1 MNDPVSSEA
10 DPPLEI
16 PEGAAVDGH
25 SVWEV
30 LVVGDSPSLR
40 AAFEASLE
48 GASGVVTGWR
58 CRGRSL
64 RLTQLA
70 GELAALEPLE
80 PGRFQVAVVGLTDG
94 PLPLCQHLRAASASL
109 RILLGPE
116 AGGLGPETRMVQGDP
131 SLEALD
137 LDSCPSSDPQ
147 ALRAMVRAA
156 LRHADDA
163 GALDAART
171 EILRQM
177 TIRERLEGIAAMVTG
192 ITHDVS
198 TPLGV
203 ACTAGSVV
211 EETARR
217 MLNTDLREEDAREEL
232 REDLRD
238 ALDILTRS
246 LDRARRL
253 IDSFKQFSASQF
265 SNERAKVQLADVV
278 TDCVMVLRSEL
289 RRAQIAL
296 EVHAPPDE
304 DLRWDG
310 FPGHLGR
317 VLVNLLQN
325 SMRYAFE
332 PGKGGKV
339 SILLDRSVDGQG
351 FVLQFIDDGKGI
363 EADVLPRIFD
373 AFFTTGRGSGGTGLG
388 LAISHNIVVN
398 LLGGT
403 IRCESTPG
411 QGATFT
417 ITLPAVAT
425 GDGGHYVNGLQEI
438 MPAMKNDL

>member
-1 MNDPVSSEA
+1 MNGPVDTEA
-10 DPPLEI
+10 APEI
-16 PEGAAVDGH
+16 L
-25 SVWEV
+25 WEA
-30 LVVGDSPSLR
+30 LVVGDSPSLQ
-40 AAFEASLE
+40 AAFEAGPIADDPVIS
-48 GASGVVTGWR
+48 GWR

-64 RLTQLA
+64 RLTRVPA
-70 GELAALEPLE
+70 EPAAIASLPRARFHVALVGAAAEP
-80 PGRFQVAVVGLTDG
+80 AVS
-94 PLPLCQHLRAASASL
+94 LCEGLRAAGASR
-109 RILLGPE
+109 RIVLCPE
-116 AGGLGPETRMVQGDP
+116 AGAQQGDP
-131 SLEALD
+131 AFDALD
-137 LDSCPSSDPQ
+137 LESCPSTDVQ
-147 ALRAMVRAA
+147 ALRAVVRAA
-156 LRHADDA
+156 LRHADDLA
-163 GALDAART
+163 SLDEARA
-171 EILRQM
+171 EIVRQM
-177 TIRERLEGIAAMVTG
+177 TLRERLEGIAAMVTG

-217 MLNTDLREEDAREEL
+217 LLTGDLGDERVRVELND
-232 REDLRD
+232 DLRD
-238 ALDILTRS
+238 ALDILNRS

-253 IDSFKQFSASQF
+253 IDSFKQFSTSQF

-289 RRAQIAL
+289 RRARIAL

-332 PGKGGKV
+332 PGKGGNV
-339 SILLDRSVDGQG
+339 AIHLDRSVDGEG
-351 FVLQFIDDGKGI
+351 FMLQYMDDGKGI
-363 EADVLPRIFD
+363 EPDVLPRIFD
-373 AFFTTGRGSGGTGLG
+373 PFFTTGRGTGGTGLG

-403 IRCESTPG
+403 IRCESSPG
-411 QGATFT
+411 HGATFT
-417 ITLPAVAT
+417 ITLPAIAK
-425 GDGGHYVNGLQEI
+425 GDGGQYINGLQEL
-438 MPAMKNDL
+438 MPTTRTA

>member
-1 MNDPVSSEA
+1 MNDPVSTEA
-10 DPPLEI
+10 DAPPLEI
-16 PEGAAVDGH
+16 PE
-25 SVWEV
+25 SLWEV
-30 LVVGDSPSLR
+30 LVVGESPSLR
-40 AAFEASLE
+40 AAFEANLD
-48 GASGVVTGWR
+48 GGSGLVTGWR

-64 RLTQLA
+64 RLTHVP
-70 GELAALEPLE
+70 GELESLESLEPA
-80 PGRFQVAVVGLTDG
+80 RFQVAVVGSTSV
-94 PLPLCQHLRAASASL
+94 PLPLCQRLRAASTTL
-109 RILLGPE
+109 RIILGPE
-116 AGGLGPETRMVQGDP
+116 ADALQGDP

-137 LDSCPSSDPQ
+137 LDSSPINDPQ
-147 ALRAMVRAA
+147 AVRAMVRAA

-163 GALDAART
+163 GALDDART

-217 MLNTDLREEDAREEL
+217 MLNADLHDEDAREEL

-265 SNERAKVQLADVV
+265 SNERAKVQLSDVV

-339 SILLDRSVDGQG
+339 SIHLDRSVDGQG
-351 FVLQFIDDGKGI
+351 FVLQFVDDGKGI

-373 AFFTTGRGSGGTGLG
+373 AFFTTGRGAGGTGLG

-438 MPAMKNDL
+438 IPVMKNEL

>member
-1 MNDPVSSEA
+1 MTGTVDTEA
-10 DPPLEI
+10 APQLHWD
-16 PEGAAVDGH
+16 A
-25 SVWEV
+25 
-30 LVVGDSPSLR
+30 LVVGDSPSLH
-40 AAFEASLE
+40 AAFEAQPVAGGE
-48 GASGVVTGWR
+48 AVDTGWQ

-64 RLTQLA
+64 RLTRVAAQLEAVSALPRMAFHVTLVGSA
-70 GELAALEPLE
+70 GVSLVELCE
-80 PGRFQVAVVGLTDG
+80 G
-94 PLPLCQHLRAASASL
+94 LRAAGASR
-109 RILLGPE
+109 RIVLCPE
-116 AGGLGPETRMVQGDP
+116 AAMLQGDP
-131 SLEALD
+131 AFDALD
-137 LDSCPSSDPQ
+137 LESCPASDPQ
-147 ALRAMVRAA
+147 GLRAMVRAV
-156 LRHADDA
+156 LRHADDLA
-163 GALDAART
+163 SLDEART
-171 EILRQM
+171 EIVHQM
-177 TIRERLEGIAAMVTG
+177 TLRERLEGIAAMVTG

-217 MLNTDLREEDAREEL
+217 LLGSDLRDERARAEL
-232 REDLRD
+232 NDDMRD
-238 ALDILTRS
+238 ALDILNRS

-289 RRAQIAL
+289 RRARIAL

-332 PGKGGKV
+332 PGKGGNV
-339 SILLDRSVDGQG
+339 SIHLDRSVDGQG
-351 FVLQFIDDGKGI
+351 FVLQYMDDGKGI
-363 EADVLPRIFD
+363 EPDVLPRIFD
-373 AFFTTGRGSGGTGLG
+373 PFFTTGRGTGGTGLG

-398 LLGGT
+398 LLGGS
-403 IRCESTPG
+403 IRCESSPG
-411 QGATFT
+411 HGATFT
-417 ITLPAVAT
+417 IVLPVVAK
-425 GDGGHYVNGLQEI
+425 GDGGQYINGLQEL
-438 MPAMKNDL
+438 MPSTKH

>member
-1 MNDPVSSEA
+1 MNGPSDTQA
-10 DPPLEI
+10 A
-16 PEGAAVDGH
+16 PESHWNA
-25 SVWEV
+25 

-40 AAFEASLE
+40 AAFEASPLDGGE
-48 GASGVVTGWR
+48 VDTGWR
-58 CRGRSL
+58 CRGRLL
-64 RLTQLA
+64 RLTLVP
-70 GELAALEPLE
+70 GELEALGSL
-80 PGRFQVAVVGLTDG
+80 GRGHFHVALVGSTTSSLV
-94 PLPLCQHLRAASASL
+94 PLCEGLRGLGASL
-109 RILLGPE
+109 RIVLCPE
-116 AGGLGPETRMVQGDP
+116 AGVMQGD
-131 SLEALD
+131 LAFEGLD

-147 ALRAMVRAA
+147 ALRASVRAA
-156 LRHADDA
+156 LRHADDL
-163 GALDAART
+163 GSLDTART
-171 EILRQM
+171 EIVRQM
-177 TIRERLEGIAAMVTG
+177 TLRERLEGIAAMVTG

-217 MLNTDLREEDAREEL
+217 LLTADLRDERVRVEL
-232 REDLRD
+232 NDDLRD
-238 ALDILTRS
+238 ALDILNRS

-289 RRAQIAL
+289 RRARIAL

-325 SMRYAFE
+325 SMRYAFD
-332 PGKGGKV
+332 PSKGGKV
-339 SILLDRSVDGQG
+339 AIHLDRSVDGEG
-351 FVLQFIDDGKGI
+351 FVMQYVDDGKGI
-363 EADVLPRIFD
+363 EPEILPRIFD
-373 AFFTTGRGSGGTGLG
+373 PFFTTGRGTGGTGLG

-403 IRCESTPG
+403 IHCESSPG
-411 QGATFT
+411 HGATFT
-417 ITLPAVAT
+417 ITLPAVAK
-425 GDGGHYVNGLQEI
+425 GDGGQYLNGLQDL
-438 MPAMKNDL
+438 MPTTRHAP

>member
-1 MNDPVSSEA
+1 MTGPVDTE
-10 DPPLEI
+10 PV
-16 PEGAAVDGH
+16 PESHWDA
-25 SVWEV
+25 
-30 LVVGDSPSLR
+30 LVVGESPSLH
-40 AAFEASLE
+40 AAFEATPVD
-48 GASGVVTGWR
+48 GDAVDTGWR
-58 CRGRSL
+58 CRGRTL
-64 RLTQLA
+64 RLTRVA
-70 GELAALEPLE
+70 GELAALDSLPR
-80 PGRFQVAVVGLTDG
+80 GRFHVALVGST
-94 PLPLCQHLRAASASL
+94 PEPIVPLCEGLRAGGASRRIVLCPEASAL
-109 RILLGPE
+109 
-116 AGGLGPETRMVQGDP
+116 QGDP
-131 SLEALD
+131 AFDSLD
-137 LDSCPSSDPQ
+137 LESCPASDPQ
-147 ALRAMVRAA
+147 VLRAMVRAA
-156 LRHADDA
+156 LRHADDVA
-163 GALDAART
+163 SLDEARI
-171 EILRQM
+171 EIVRQM
-177 TIRERLEGIAAMVTG
+177 TLRERLEGIAAMVTG

-217 MLNTDLREEDAREEL
+217 LLTGDLQDERVRVELNDDM
-232 REDLRD
+232 RD
-238 ALDILTRS
+238 ALDILNRS

-289 RRAQIAL
+289 RRARIAL

-332 PGKGGKV
+332 PAKGGKV
-339 SILLDRSVDGQG
+339 SIHLDRSTDGDG
-351 FVLQFIDDGKGI
+351 FVLQYIDDGKGI
-363 EADVLPRIFD
+363 EPDVLPRIFD
-373 AFFTTGRGSGGTGLG
+373 PFFTTGRGTGGTGLG

-403 IRCESTPG
+403 IRCESSPG
-411 QGATFT
+411 NGATFT
-417 ITLPAVAT
+417 ITLPAVAK
-425 GDGGHYVNGLQEI
+425 GDGGQYINGLQEL
-438 MPAMKNDL
+438 MPTTRQMP

>member
-1 MNDPVSSEA
+1 MTGATDPQ
-10 DPPLEI
+10 
-16 PEGAAVDGH
+16 AAAESHWDA
-25 SVWEV
+25 

-40 AAFEASLE
+40 AAFEACP
-48 GASGVVTGWR
+48 GAVGEAVETAFR
-58 CRGRSL
+58 CRGRLL
-64 RLTQLA
+64 RLTWIPGEPQAVASLA
-70 GELAALEPLE
+70 SRRFHAA
-80 PGRFQVAVVGLTDG
+80 FVGTTAA
-94 PLPLCQHLRAASASL
+94 PPKTVCESLRALGNPL
-109 RILLGPE
+109 RIVLCPE
-116 AGGLGPETRMVQGDP
+116 AGGLQADP
-131 SLEALD
+131 AFDALD
-137 LDSCPSSDPQ
+137 LDACPCADPP

-156 LRHADDA
+156 LRHADDL
-163 GALDAART
+163 GSLDSTRS
-171 EILRQM
+171 ELVRQM
-177 TIRERLEGIAAMVTG
+177 TLRERLEGIAAMVTG

-203 ACTAGSVV
+203 ASTAGSVV
-211 EETARR
+211 DETARR
-217 MLNTDLREEDAREEL
+217 LLGADLKDERVKAEL
-232 REDLRD
+232 GDDMRD
-238 ALDILTRS
+238 ALDILVRS

-289 RRAQIAL
+289 RRARIAL

-325 SMRYAFE
+325 SMRYAFD

-339 SILLDRSVDGQG
+339 AIHLDRSVDGEG
-351 FVLQFIDDGKGI
+351 FVIQYVDDGKGI
-363 EADVLPRIFD
+363 APDVLPRIFD
-373 AFFTTGRGSGGTGLG
+373 PFFTTGKGSGGTGLG

-403 IRCESTPG
+403 IECESSVG
-411 QGATFT
+411 HGVTFT
-417 ITLPAVAT
+417 ITLPAVAK
-425 GDGGHYVNGLQEI
+425 GDGGQYINGLQEL
-438 MPAMKNDL
+438 MPTTKAT

>member
-1 MNDPVSSEA
+1 V
-10 DPPLEI
+10 
-16 PEGAAVDGH
+16 
-25 SVWEV
+25 
-30 LVVGDSPSLR
+30 
-40 AAFEASLE
+40 
-48 GASGVVTGWR
+48 
-58 CRGRSL
+58 
-64 RLTQLA
+64 
-70 GELAALEPLE
+70 
-80 PGRFQVAVVGLTDG
+80 
-94 PLPLCQHLRAASASL
+94 
-109 RILLGPE
+109 
-116 AGGLGPETRMVQGDP
+116 VQGDP

-137 LDSCPSSDPQ
+137 LDSCPTSDPQ

-217 MLNTDLREEDAREEL
+217 MLNADLKDEDAREEL

-238 ALDILTRS
+238 AIDILTRS

-289 RRAQIAL
+289 RRAHIAL

-373 AFFTTGRGSGGTGLG
+373 AFFTTGRGTGGTGLG

-438 MPAMKNDL
+438 LPTIKNAP

>member
-1 MNDPVSSEA
+1 MNGPVDTEA
-10 DPPLEI
+10 APVLHWD
-16 PEGAAVDGH
+16 A
-25 SVWEV
+25 
-30 LVVGDSPSLR
+30 LVVGDSPTLH
-40 AAFEASLE
+40 AAFEARPAE
-48 GASGVVTGWR
+48 GGDAVDTGWV

-64 RLTQLA
+64 RLTRVP
-70 GELAALEPLE
+70 GTVAAVTALPRVRFHVALIGTTAEPLVE
-80 PGRFQVAVVGLTDG
+80 
-94 PLPLCQHLRAASASL
+94 LCEGLRAAGASR
-109 RILLGPE
+109 RIVLCPE
-116 AGGLGPETRMVQGDP
+116 ATMVQGDP
-131 SLEALD
+131 AFDALD
-137 LDSCPSSDPQ
+137 LESCPASDPQ
-147 ALRAMVRAA
+147 GLRAMVRAV
-156 LRHADDA
+156 LRHSDDLA
-163 GALDAART
+163 SLDEART
-171 EILRQM
+171 EIVRQM
-177 TIRERLEGIAAMVTG
+177 TLRERLEGIAAMVTG

-217 MLNTDLREEDAREEL
+217 LLTSDLRDDRVKAEL
-232 REDLRD
+232 SDDLRD
-238 ALDILTRS
+238 ALDILNRS

-289 RRAQIAL
+289 RRARIAL

-332 PGKGGKV
+332 PSKGGNV
-339 SILLDRSVDGQG
+339 SIHLDRSVDGEG
-351 FVLQFIDDGKGI
+351 FVLQYMDDGKGI
-363 EADVLPRIFD
+363 EPDVLPRIFD
-373 AFFTTGRGSGGTGLG
+373 PFFTTGRGTGGTGLG
-388 LAISHNIVVN
+388 LAISYNIVVN

-403 IRCESTPG
+403 IRCESSPG
-411 QGATFT
+411 LGATFT
-417 ITLPAVAT
+417 ITLPAVAK
-425 GDGGHYVNGLQEI
+425 GDGGQYINGLQEL
-438 MPAMKNDL
+438 MPSTKHG

>member
-1 MNDPVSSEA
+1 MNGPEDTQAPAAEA
-10 DPPLEI
+10 TWD
-16 PEGAAVDGH
+16 A
-25 SVWEV
+25 
-30 LVVGDSPSLR
+30 LVVGHSPSL
-40 AAFEASLE
+40 
-48 GASGVVTGWR
+48 
-58 CRGRSL
+58 
-64 RLTQLA
+64 Q
-70 GELAALEPLE
+70 AALEASPGPDGQVVDAGWQWRGQPLRLVWVTE
-80 PGRFQVAVVGLTDG
+80 LGALPSLDSRRFKVALVGGTAG
-94 PLPLCQHLRAASASL
+94 PVQAVCEQLRGLGSRL
-109 RILLGPE
+109 RIVLCAE
-116 AGGLGPETRMVQGDP
+116 APA
-131 SLEALD
+131 LEADATVDALD
-137 LDSCPSSDPQ
+137 LLACPCTEPQ
-147 ALRAMVRAA
+147 VVRAVVRAA
-156 LRHADDA
+156 LRHADDLCL
-163 GALDAART
+163 LDTARS
-171 EILRQM
+171 EIVRQM
-177 TIRERLEGIAAMVTG
+177 TLRERLEGIAAMVTG

-203 ACTAGSVV
+203 ASTAGSVV
-211 EETARR
+211 DETARR
-217 MLNTDLREEDAREEL
+217 LLGADLKDERVRAEL
-232 REDLRD
+232 GDDMRD

-289 RRAQIAL
+289 RRARIAL

-339 SILLDRSVDGQG
+339 SIHLDRSVDGEG
-351 FVLQFIDDGKGI
+351 FVLQYVDDGKGI
-363 EADVLPRIFD
+363 EPDVLPRIFD
-373 AFFTTGRGSGGTGLG
+373 PFFTTGKGSGGTGLG

-403 IRCESTPG
+403 IRCDSSPG
-411 QGATFT
+411 HGATFV
-417 ITLPAVAT
+417 ITLPAVAK
-425 GDGGHYVNGLQEI
+425 GDGGQYVNGLQEL
-438 MPAMKNDL
+438 MPSTRATA

>member
-1 MNDPVSSEA
+1 MTGPVDTEA
-10 DPPLEI
+10 PP
-16 PEGAAVDGH
+16 
-25 SVWEV
+25 EV
-30 LVVGDSPSLR
+30 FWDALVMGDSPSLN
-40 AAFEASLE
+40 AAFEARPLA
-48 GASGVVTGWR
+48 GGDAVNTGWS

-64 RLTQLA
+64 RLTRVA
-70 GELAALEPLE
+70 GEPAAVTALPRGRFHMALIGVTAEPL
-80 PGRFQVAVVGLTDG
+80 VA
-94 PLPLCQHLRAASASL
+94 LCESLRAAGASR
-109 RILLGPE
+109 RIVLCPE
-116 AGGLGPETRMVQGDP
+116 AALMQGDP
-131 SLEALD
+131 AFDALD
-137 LDSCPSSDPQ
+137 LESCPASDPQ
-147 ALRAMVRAA
+147 GLRAMVRAV
-156 LRHADDA
+156 LRHSDDLA
-163 GALDAART
+163 ALDEARI
-171 EILRQM
+171 EVVRQM
-177 TIRERLEGIAAMVTG
+177 TLRERLEGIAAMVTG

-217 MLNTDLREEDAREEL
+217 LLTADLRDDRAKAEL
-232 REDLRD
+232 NDDLRD
-238 ALDILTRS
+238 ALDILNRS

-289 RRAQIAL
+289 RRARIAL

-332 PGKGGKV
+332 PTKGGNV
-339 SILLDRSVDGQG
+339 SIHLDRSVDGEG
-351 FVLQFIDDGKGI
+351 FVLQYMDDGRGI
-363 EADVLPRIFD
+363 EPDVLPRIFD
-373 AFFTTGRGSGGTGLG
+373 PFFTTGRGTGGTGLG

-403 IRCESTPG
+403 IRCESSPG
-411 QGATFT
+411 HGVTFT
-417 ITLPAVAT
+417 ITLPVVAK
-425 GDGGHYVNGLQEI
+425 GDGGQYINGLQEL
-438 MPAMKNDL
+438 MPSTKAV

>member
-1 MNDPVSSEA
+1 MTGPTT
-10 DPPLEI
+10 PPT
-16 PEGAAVDGH
+16 AAESHWDA
-25 SVWEV
+25 

-40 AAFEASLE
+40 AALEACPAAE
-48 GASGVVTGWR
+48 GGAVETAFR
-58 CRGRSL
+58 CRGRLL
-64 RLTQLA
+64 RLTWVA
-70 GELAALEPLE
+70 GEPAAIASLSPQRFHAALVGTTVAPL
-80 PGRFQVAVVGLTDG
+80 G
-94 PLPLCQHLRAASASL
+94 PLCESLRALGTSL
-109 RILLGPE
+109 RIVLCPE
-116 AGGLGPETRMVQGDP
+116 AGVVLGDP
-131 SLEALD
+131 AFDTFD
-137 LDSCPSSDPQ
+137 LDSCPCNDPP

-156 LRHADDA
+156 LRHADDL
-163 GALDAART
+163 GSLDATRT
-171 EILRQM
+171 ELVRQM
-177 TIRERLEGIAAMVTG
+177 TLRERLEGIAAMVTG

-203 ACTAGSVV
+203 ASTAGSVV
-211 EETARR
+211 DETARR
-217 MLNTDLREEDAREEL
+217 LLGANLEDERVKAEL
-232 REDLRD
+232 GDDMRD

-289 RRAQIAL
+289 RRARIAL

-339 SILLDRSVDGQG
+339 AIHLDRSVDGQG
-351 FVLQFIDDGKGI
+351 FVIQYVDDGKGI
-363 EADVLPRIFD
+363 APDVLPRIFD
-373 AFFTTGRGSGGTGLG
+373 PFFTTGKGSGGTGLG
-388 LAISHNIVVN
+388 LAISYNIVVN

-403 IRCESTPG
+403 IRCESSPG
-411 QGATFT
+411 HGATFT
-417 ITLPAVAT
+417 ITLPVVAK
-425 GDGGHYVNGLQEI
+425 GDGGQYINGLQEL
-438 MPAMKNDL
+438 MPTTKQAM

>member
-1 MNDPVSSEA
+1 MNAPDPAEVET
-10 DPPLEI
+10 PL
-16 PEGAAVDGH
+16 PE
-25 SVWEV
+25 SPWEV
-30 LVVGDSPSLR
+30 LVVGESPAVR
-40 AAFEASLE
+40 VAFEIDPE
-48 GASGVVTGWR
+48 QPDGVVAGWR

-64 RLTQLA
+64 RITEVA
-70 GELAALEPLE
+70 GRGAALESIELPRFHLAIVGSSGEPL
-80 PGRFQVAVVGLTDG
+80 
-94 PLPLCQHLRAASASL
+94 LPLCRRLRGGSVAL
-109 RILLGPE
+109 RIIVGPE
-116 AGGLGPETRMVQGDP
+116 SGQAVLQADQ

-137 LDSCPSSDPQ
+137 LDTCPTSDPQ
-147 ALRAMVRAA
+147 VLRAMVRAA
-156 LRHADDA
+156 LRHADDVA
-163 GALDAART
+163 TLDSART
-171 EILRQM
+171 EIMRQM
-177 TIRERLEGIAAMVTG
+177 TLRERLEGIAAMITG

-211 EETARR
+211 DETARR
-217 MLNTDLREEDAREEL
+217 LLAANLTDDAVRVEL
-232 REDLRD
+232 KEDLRD
-238 ALDILTRS
+238 AVDILNRS

-265 SNERAKVQLADVV
+265 SNERAKVQLTDIV

-289 RRAQIAL
+289 RRAHIAL

-332 PGKGGKV
+332 AGEGGKV
-339 SILLDRSVDGQG
+339 SIHIDRSVDGQG
-351 FVLQFIDDGKGI
+351 FVLQYIDDGKGI
-363 EADVLPRIFD
+363 DAEVLPRIFD
-373 AFFTTGRGSGGTGLG
+373 AFFTTGRTTGGTGLG
-388 LAISHNIVVN
+388 LAISYNIVVN

-403 IRCESTPG
+403 ITCESSRG
-411 QGATFT
+411 SGATFT

-425 GDGGHYVNGLQEI
+425 GDGGQYVHGLQEI
-438 MPAMKNDL
+438 MPTTKPAS

>member
-1 MNDPVSSEA
+1 MNGSPDTQ
-10 DPPLEI
+10 PPA
-16 PEGAAVDGH
+16 PPSHWDA
-25 SVWEV
+25 
-30 LVVGDSPSLR
+30 LVVGDCPSLR
-40 AAFEASLE
+40 AAFEACPADGQAVE
-48 GASGVVTGWR
+48 TDWR
-58 CRGRSL
+58 CRGRRL
-64 RLTQLA
+64 RLTWVS
-70 GELAALEPLE
+70 GELATLATLEPR
-80 PGRFQVAVVGLTDG
+80 RFHAALVGSTPAPVG
-94 PLPLCQHLRAASASL
+94 PVCETLRALGAAL
-109 RILLGPE
+109 RIVLCPE
-116 AGGLGPETRMVQGDP
+116 AAALQGDP
-131 SLEALD
+131 AFDTLD
-137 LDSCPSSDPQ
+137 LDTCPSSDPQ

-156 LRHADDA
+156 LRHADDL
-163 GALDAART
+163 GSLDTART
-171 EILRQM
+171 EIVRQM
-177 TIRERLEGIAAMVTG
+177 TLRERLEGIAAMVTG

-203 ACTAGSVV
+203 ASTAGSVV
-211 EETARR
+211 DETARR
-217 MLNTDLREEDAREEL
+217 LLGADLRDERVRAEL
-232 REDLRD
+232 GDDMRD

-289 RRAQIAL
+289 RRARIAL

-332 PGKGGKV
+332 PTKGGKV
-339 SILLDRSVDGQG
+339 AIHLDRSVDGQG
-351 FVLQFIDDGKGI
+351 FVLQYVDDGKGI
-363 EADVLPRIFD
+363 APEVLPRIFD
-373 AFFTTGRGSGGTGLG
+373 PFFTTGRGTGGTGLG

-403 IRCESTPG
+403 IRCESSPG
-411 QGATFT
+411 HGATFT
-417 ITLPAVAT
+417 ITLPVVAK
-425 GDGGHYVNGLQEI
+425 GDGGQYINGLQEL
-438 MPAMKNDL
+438 MPTTKPGG